1 MDQTPDQILWAAIRN
16 RTRAVGFS
24 RYQQFVNR
32 LLLQDEKQWLENP
45 VREGTPKEKEVAL
58 DGEETYR
65 ALKVATES
73 ILLLE
78 CGGGIECANYVHNSS
93 RSETAT

>member
-32 LLLQDEKQWLENP
+32 LLMQDEKQWLENP
-45 VREGTPKEKEVAL
+45 APEGTPNEKKRLWTAKK
-58 DGEETYR
+58 R
-65 ALKVATES
+65 TE
-73 ILLLE
+73 L
-78 CGGGIECANYVHNSS
+78 
-93 RSETAT
+93 